1 VIEALDTNHDGIIEA
16 DEIANAAASLKKL
29 DKQGTG
35 QLTIPELL
43 GPPRGPRQGGPGG
56 DQDGP
61 PGPPPDDGGP
71 GGQAGQSGTNGQNG
85 PPPPP
90 PPQ

>member
-1 VIEALDTNHDGIIEA
+1 VLDANHDGIIDA
-16 DEIANAAASLKKL
+16 QEIANAPQALKKL

-43 GPPRGPRQGGPGG
+43 GPPPRGPRGGQVPGN
-56 DQDGP
+56 DGP
-61 PGPPPDDGGP
+61 PGPPPDDNGP
-71 GGQAGQSGTNGQNG
+71 PPSQSGTNGQTDGG

-90 PPQ
+90 PQ